1 MEEKYVG
8 IISSIDDIR
17 KCDVAIKQKRISKFG
32 LASNVFFR
40 GHEDVSYVL
49 KPTISRELKDVDKI
63 QDVERFETDKVLD
76 FLALHPNNGDIR
88 VFNSD
93 ENFSKKWQMLCN
105 MKHLDIPC
113 RLLDVTGDIHYGVL
127 FSVLKSKYDSCCGEL
142 FVFYCKN
149 DIVYTD
155 GSYGGNKDF
164 RKLDPFD
171 LCNTIVVNPGSFVD
185 HLEDNVLSSLR
196 KYKQYGRFIAQPTH
210 SLTTAIDSNGDMIIE
225 RILIPSECKSQ
236 LREELREMGLCYET
250 TIFREPT
257 ESIEELNKEIT
268 SMIDKIK

>member
-17 KCDVAIKQKRISKFG
+17 KWDVAIKQKRISKFG

-127 FSVLKSKYDSCCGEL
+127 FSLLKPESDGEL

-149 DIVYTD
+149 DIVYAD
-155 GSYGGNKDF
+155 GSYKKDKDF
-164 RKLDPFD
+164 RRLDPFD
-171 LCNTIVVNPGSFVD
+171 LSNTIVVNSGSFDD
-185 HLEDNVLSSLR
+185 HLEDNVLSSKR
-196 KYKQYGRFIAQPTH
+196 KYKQYGRFIAQPTQ
-210 SLTTAIDSNGDMIIE
+210 SLTTSIDSNDDMIIE
-225 RILIPSECKSQ
+225 RILIPSQCKSQ
-236 LREELREMGLCYET
+236 LREELRDMGLCYET

-257 ESIEELNKEIT
+257 ESIEELKKEIT
-268 SMIDKIK
+268 LLIDKIK

>member
-49 KPTISRELKDVDKI
+49 KPTISRLFKDVDKI
-63 QDVERFETDKVLD
+63 QDVERFEIDRVSD
-76 FLALHPNNGDIR
+76 FVALHPNDGDIR

-93 ENFSKKWQMLCN
+93 NNFSTKWRLLFD

-113 RLLDVTGDIHYGVL
+113 RLLDVTSDINHGVL
-127 FSVLKSKYDSCCGEL
+127 FSVLKPESDGEL

-155 GSYGGNKDF
+155 ASYKKDKDF
-164 RKLDPFD
+164 RRLDPFD
-171 LCNTIVVNPGSFVD
+171 LSNTIVVNPGSFVD

-257 ESIEELNKEIT
+257 KSIEELKKEIAL
-268 SMIDKIK
+268 MIDKIK